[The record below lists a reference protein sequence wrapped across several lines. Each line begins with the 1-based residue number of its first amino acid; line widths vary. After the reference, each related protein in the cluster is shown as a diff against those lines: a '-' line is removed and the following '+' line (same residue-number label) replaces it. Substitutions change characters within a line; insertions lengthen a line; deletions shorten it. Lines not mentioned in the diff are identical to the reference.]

1 MSPSA
6 LYVKNRLKLMRALP
20 EGLIVVSSSAPTQ
33 RNSDV
38 DYVFRQNSDFLYL
51 TGIAKPNYTVLLDP
65 KTETTHLFIPDL
77 DTHHRI
83 WVGHQIDKREA
94 KALFGAD
101 LVHYASSFG
110 KVLKNL
116 KRRYKILHAFD
127 STLPLVKPHALGLS
141 RKTKPLRQ
149 ALDENRVRK
158 SAEEIALMREA
169 NFISKQGHLAAMR
182 ATRPGLH
189 EYSVS
194 AAMESVF
201 RSAGAPHNAY
211 PSIVAGGAN
220 AAVLHYHDNEALLCD
235 GDLLLIDAAA
245 ECHGYAADVTRTF
258 PVNGR
263 FTEKQKNIYTLVL
276 SVQEACIQNVR
287 PGVSML
293 EIQHQSQILL
303 AQGLIDL
310 GIFRGLTADE
320 AVRKELIRLFYPH
333 GIGHLLGLDVH
344 DVGGRAPDQKPK
356 AEKQK
361 VRTTRKLEANFVV
374 TIEPGLYFIKAYFD
388 DLRLRKRTEKHID
401 WKLADTYR
409 SVGGIRIEDDILV
422 TPNGPD
428 NLTDV
433 PKSIEAIEALVG
445 RS

>member
-1 MSPSA
+1 MDS
-6 LYVKNRLKLMRALP
+6 LP
-20 EGLIVVSSSAPTQ
+20 DGLIVLISSTPAQ

-51 TGIAKPNYTVLLDP
+51 TGITKPGYTLLIDP
-65 KTETTHLFIPDL
+65 KTKTSHLFIPDL

-94 KALFGAD
+94 KTLFD
-101 LVHYASSFG
+101 VDVVHYVSTFG
-110 KVLKNL
+110 KIFKALK
-116 KRRYKILHAFD
+116 KRFKVLHAFD
-127 STLPLVKPHALGLS
+127 STLSLVRPHSLGLS
-141 RKTKPLRQ
+141 RKTNRLRQ
-149 ALDENRVRK
+149 ALDENRARK

-169 NFISKQGHLAAMR
+169 NFLTRQGHLAAMR
-182 ATRPGLH
+182 TTRPGLH
-189 EYSVS
+189 EYSIS
-194 AAMESVF
+194 ATMEAVF
-201 RSAGAPHNAY
+201 RTAGAPHNAY
-211 PSIVAGGAN
+211 PSIVASGAN
-220 AAVLHYHDNEALLCD
+220 AAVLHYHDNEALLQD

-263 FTEKQKNIYTLVL
+263 FTKHQKNIYSLVL
-276 SVQEACIQNVR
+276 SVQEACIQSVR

-293 EIQHQSQILL
+293 EIQHQSQMLL

-310 GIFRGLTADE
+310 GLFRKMTATE

-344 DVGGRAPDQKPK
+344 DVGGRAPDKKPK

-361 VRTTRKLEANFVV
+361 IRTTRQLEANFVV
-374 TIEPGLYFIKAYFD
+374 TIEPGIYFIKAYFD
-388 DLRLRKRTEKHID
+388 DHRLRKRTEKNID

>member
-1 MSPSA
+1 MQ
-6 LYVKNRLKLMRALP
+6 ALP
-20 EGLIVVSSSAPTQ
+20 DGLIVVSSSAPAQ

-51 TGIAKPNYTVLLDP
+51 TGITKPGYTLLIDP
-65 KTETTHLFIPDL
+65 KTKTRHLFIPDL

-83 WVGHQIDKREA
+83 WIGHQIDKREA
-94 KALFGAD
+94 KMLFGVE
-101 LVHYASSFG
+101 LVHYASTFG
-110 KVLKNL
+110 TVFKTLKKRFKV
-116 KRRYKILHAFD
+116 LHAFD
-127 STLPLVKPHALGLS
+127 STIPLVKPHALGLS
-141 RKTKPLRQ
+141 RKPKPLRL
-149 ALDENRVRK
+149 ALDENRARK
-158 SAEEIALMREA
+158 STEEIVLMREA
-169 NFISKQGHLAAMR
+169 NFITRQGHLSAMR

-189 EYSVS
+189 EYAIS

-201 RSAGAPHNAY
+201 RTAGAPHNAY
-211 PSIVAGGAN
+211 PSIVASGAN
-220 AAVLHYHDNEALLCD
+220 AAVLHYHDNETLLRD

-263 FTEKQKNIYTLVL
+263 FSQRQKHIYSLVL
-276 SVQEACIQNVR
+276 SVQEACIKSVK

-293 EIQHQSQILL
+293 EIQLQSQMLL

-310 GIFRGLTADE
+310 GLFQNLTAEE

-344 DVGGRAPDQKPK
+344 DVGGRAPDKKPK

-361 VRTTRKLEANFVV
+361 IRTTRKLEPNFVV

-388 DLRLRKRTEKHID
+388 DKHLRKRTQKHID
-401 WKLADTYR
+401 WTLAETYR
-409 SVGGIRIEDDILV
+409 EVGGIRIEDDILV

-433 PKSIEAIEALVG
+433 PKSIDAIEALVG